1 MRVSDYM
8 TPNPATIHTQDSLRT
23 AIDLMIQVG
32 RRLPVIDNS
41 GKLVGIVT
49 DRDLRLA
56 MNSPL
61 VPHEPE
67 DDQELLARTR
77 VEEIMTYP
85 VITTTPEVW
94 LDQAAA
100 IMLENNVSGL
110 PVLDRRKK
118 LVGIISVSDMLR
130 ALIHTYEDEVLNE

>member
-8 TPNPATIHTQDSLRT
+8 TPNPATIHLKDNLRT

-32 RRLPVIDNS
+32 RRLPVVDDN
-41 GKLVGIVT
+41 GKLLGIIT

-61 VPHEPE
+61 IPHPPE
-67 DDQELLARTR
+67 DDQELLAKTV
-77 VEEIMTYP
+77 VEEVMTYP
-85 VITTTPEVW
+85 VITTRPDVW
-94 LDQAAA
+94 LDQAAT

-110 PVLDRRKK
+110 PVLDKRNK
-118 LVGIISVSDMLR
+118 LVGIISVSDLLR
-130 ALIHTYEDEVLNE
+130 ALIHTYEDEALNE

>member
-8 TPNPATIHTQDSLRT
+8 TPNPATIHIRETLRT

-32 RRLPVIDNS
+32 RRLPVVDDS
-41 GKLVGIVT
+41 GKLQGIIT

-61 VPHEPE
+61 IPHPPE
-67 DDQELLARTR
+67 DDQNLLAKTT

-85 VITTTPEVW
+85 VLTTMPDVW
-94 LDQAAA
+94 LDQVAA

-110 PVLDRRKK
+110 PVLDKRNN
-118 LVGIISVSDMLR
+118 LVGIISVSDLLR
-130 ALIHTYEDEVLNE
+130 ALIHSFEDEVLNE